1 MLFVVHSRLYVY
13 TTEHRGAP
21 RSCGMPCGV
30 INKMHKG
37 GCLLMCTMEMLDD
50 VFNRMVK
57 GKLEILCAWE
67 LVGVKTV
74 VGNVLEIYMYF

>member
-1 MLFVVHSRLYVY
+1 MYV
-13 TTEHRGAP
+13 TCSALQ
-21 RSCGMPCGV
+21 V

-57 GKLEILCAWE
+57 GKLEMLCAWE
-67 LVGVKTV
+67 LVGLK
-74 VGNVLEIYMYF
+74 L